1 MAKVF
6 ITNAQQRKAL
16 SVARS
21 LGKKGMAVKACEITG
36 LNPTRF
42 SKYCKDFSK
51 CPDPGL
57 FPDDYTAFLMDQ
69 IKKSSCEVLFP
80 MDDDS
85 MSLVI
90 DNFDK
95 FSKICKLA
103 LPPKD
108 SFLAALNKDRTVAIA
123 QKAGAV
129 CPETVFIDDI
139 DTLLEKIAP
148 LKFPVVI
155 KPVVSSGSRGIRV
168 VKDESSFL
176 GTYMD
181 IHSRFPFPMVQEYI
195 AGNEKVDVCLLYNK
209 ENQLRACFIQ
219 KELRHFPVGIGPSTV
234 QESIHFPELKE
245 IALKIMEG
253 LPWVGVVELE
263 FMIDRINDRIVF
275 MEINPRFWAS
285 LEMAVLAGV
294 DFPYLY
300 YKVAMEGDCEEVFSY
315 HEGLKARWLYPG
327 DILHFLTSRNRFR
340 LDPPFFSGKR
350 SGVNDDI
357 FTWKDPF
364 PLLGVALASLYYLIN
379 KKRRKF
385 ILNR

>member
-1 MAKVF
+1 MGKVF

-16 SVARS
+16 SVTRS
-21 LGKKGMAVKACEITG
+21 LGKKGMDVKACEITG

-57 FPDDYTAFLMDQ
+57 FPDKYTAFLMDK

-85 MSLVI
+85 MALVI
-90 DNFDK
+90 DNIDK
-95 FSKICKLA
+95 FSKVCHLA

-168 VKDESSFL
+168 VKDEAAFL
-176 GTYMD
+176 ETYMD

-209 ENQLRACFIQ
+209 ESQLRACFIQ

-234 QESIHFPELKE
+234 QESIHDPELKE
-245 IALKIMEG
+245 IALKIMER

-300 YKVAMEGDCEEVFSY
+300 YKVAMDGDCEEVFAY
-315 HEGLKARWLYPG
+315 RDGVKARWLYPG
-327 DILHFLTSRNRFR
+327 DILHFLAARDRFR

-357 FTWKDPF
+357 FSWKDPM
-364 PLLGVALASLYYLIN
+364 PVLGVALASFYYLIN